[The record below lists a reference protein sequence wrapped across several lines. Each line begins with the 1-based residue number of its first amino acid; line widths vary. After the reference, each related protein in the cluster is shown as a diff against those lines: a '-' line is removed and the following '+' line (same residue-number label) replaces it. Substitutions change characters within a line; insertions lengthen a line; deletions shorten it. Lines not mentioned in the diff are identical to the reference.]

1 MVTANIDHRPGTINA
16 VDRAAGLSHTAS
28 AYAGGAAVAVLF
40 NTLLAW
46 VKDSS
51 DALNTAMAH
60 TLGHHWTTHGVA
72 VVLVFLVVGF
82 ILSRREGD
90 VFAGFSA
97 IYALVLSVFAA
108 GLGLLGWFVFM

>member
-1 MVTANIDHRPGTINA
+1 VVSANRVAESAKGE
-16 VDRAAGLSHTAS
+16 RATGLSHTAS
-28 AYAGGAAVAVLF
+28 AYGTGAAVAVLF

-46 VKDSS
+46 IKDSS

-82 ILSRREGD
+82 LLSLRQGD
-90 VFAGFSA
+90 VFTGYWT
-97 IYALVLSVFAA
+97 IYALVVSVVAA
-108 GLGLLGWFVFM
+108 GLGLLGWFLFA